1 MRERERGE
9 RERDRERETERVAHA
24 ACSAHVADK
33 ASVCFRKMARS
44 MVAHMALAATACS
57 ENAENGSSPR
67 VRRHAENIIVL
78 CASLATLIGKFLNL
92 LILIE

>member
-1 MRERERGE
+1 M
-9 RERDRERETERVAHA
+9 
-24 ACSAHVADK
+24 ADK
-33 ASVCFRKMARS
+33 ASVCLRKMTRN

-57 ENAENGSSPR
+57 ENAGNGSNPR
-67 VRRHAENIIVL
+67 VRRYAENIFVP